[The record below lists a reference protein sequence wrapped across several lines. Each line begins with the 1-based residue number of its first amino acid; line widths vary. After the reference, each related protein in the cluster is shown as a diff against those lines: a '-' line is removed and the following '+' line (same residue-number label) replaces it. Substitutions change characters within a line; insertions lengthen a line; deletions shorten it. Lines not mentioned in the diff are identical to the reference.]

1 MAIKK
6 DNKKFQ
12 LVILM
17 MHYIIMPRRKYNNFC
32 YVGVDMQK
40 NKNNQAK
47 LTFGLFMVYFLIL
60 IWIILFKMQFS
71 FNTLPHFRGLNL
83 IPFAGSVIKN
93 NQMDYSEIILNMIVF
108 IPFGLY
114 LSMIKLNW
122 PFWKKIILIACVS
135 LLFELLQFI
144 FAIGGAD
151 ITDFISNTLGGAVG
165 IGVYIVFSKILKEK
179 TNNTLNIL
187 ALIGTICIVLLGLLA
202 MRFITYKF

>member
-1 MAIKK
+1 
-6 DNKKFQ
+6 
-12 LVILM
+12 
-17 MHYIIMPRRKYNNFC
+17 
-32 YVGVDMQK
+32 MQK

>member
-1 MAIKK
+1 MYDGDVRKRPH
-6 DNKKFQ
+6 
-12 LVILM
+12 LVL
-17 MHYIIMPRRKYNNFC
+17 HYSCMIEIVWQYIMLIYK
-32 YVGVDMQK
+32 GADMG
-40 NKNNQAK
+40 KNNQVK
-47 LTFGLFMVYFLIL
+47 LTFGLFIVYFLVL

-93 NQMDYSEIILNMIVF
+93 NQLDYNEIILNMMVF

-122 PFWKKIILIACVS
+122 SFWKKIISIAGVS
-135 LLFELLQFI
+135 LSFELLQFL
-144 FAIGGAD
+144 FAIGGTD
-151 ITDFISNTLGGAVG
+151 ITDFISNTLGGVVG
-165 IGVYIVFSKILKEK
+165 IGFFIVFSKIFKEK
-179 TNNTLNIL
+179 TNKILNIL

>member
-1 MAIKK
+1 ME
-6 DNKKFQ
+6 
-12 LVILM
+12 
-17 MHYIIMPRRKYNNFC
+17 
-32 YVGVDMQK
+32 K
-40 NKNNQAK
+40 NKNNQVK
-47 LTFGLFMVYFLIL
+47 LTFGLFIVYFLVL

-93 NQMDYSEIILNMIVF
+93 NQLDYNEIILNMMVF

-122 PFWKKIILIACVS
+122 SFWKKIISIAGVS
-135 LLFELLQFI
+135 LLFELLQFL
-144 FAIGGAD
+144 FAIGGTD
-151 ITDFISNTLGGAVG
+151 ITDLISNTLGGAVG
-165 IGVYIVFSKILKEK
+165 IGFYIVFSKVLKEK
-179 TNNTLNIL
+179 TNKILNIL